1 MKLLTLRIESNL
13 TKISIIIPTINEAN
27 NLPLLLSDLS
37 IIQKV
42 GEIIIVDCG
51 SKDKTIDVA
60 NIYGA
65 KVYKSKERNR
75 GLQLDLGAKNS
86 KGEWLIFLHADTRL
100 TNDWFIKIKSVLK
113 RDKNF
118 IYYFKFK
125 LNDKKKIYRV
135 LEILVNFRS
144 RYLKQPYGDQGLII
158 HKSIYL
164 KNNGFRKIP
173 LMEDVDFFRRLKNK
187 EDLKQ
192 LNLPIFT
199 SSRKWERTNIF
210 LQALKNWNFRRRW
223 LKGESTKS
231 IYSEYYKK

>member
-1 MKLLTLRIESNL
+1 MS
-13 TKISIIIPTINEAN
+13 KISIIIPTLNEAN

-37 IIQKV
+37 IIKEE
-42 GEIIIVDCG
+42 GEILIIDGG
-51 SKDKTIDVA
+51 SSDKTIDVA

-65 KVYKSKERNR
+65 KVYEAKERNR
-75 GLQLDLGAKNS
+75 GLQLDMGAKNS
-86 KGEWLIFLHADTRL
+86 KGDWLIFLHADTRL
-100 TNDWFIKIKSVLK
+100 TYDWLTKIKSVSQG
-113 RDKNF
+113 DKNY

-125 LNDKKKIYRV
+125 INDKKIIYRV

-144 RYLKQPYGDQGLII
+144 KYFKQPYGDQGLII

-164 KNNGFRKIP
+164 KNNGFRNIP
-173 LMEDVDFFRRLKNK
+173 LMEDVDFLRRLNKKNY
-187 EDLKQ
+187 LKR

-223 LKGESTKS
+223 LKGESAKS
-231 IYSEYYKK
+231 IYADYYKK

>member
-1 MKLLTLRIESNL
+1 MSKV
-13 TKISIIIPTINEAN
+13 SIIIPTFNEAN

-37 IIQKV
+37 IFNKE

-51 SKDKTIDVA
+51 SEDKTIDIA
-60 NIYGA
+60 MIYGA
-65 KVYKSKERNR
+65 KIYKSKEKNR
-75 GLQLDLGAKNS
+75 GLQLDIGAKNS
-86 KGEWLIFLHADTRL
+86 RGDWLIFLHADTRL
-100 TNDWFIKIKSVLK
+100 TYDLFKKINSILNGE
-113 RDKNF
+113 KNY

-125 LNDKKKIYRV
+125 INHKKIIYRF

-144 RYLKQPYGDQGLII
+144 QYLKQPYGDQGLIL
-158 HKSIYL
+158 HRTTYL

-173 LMEDVDFFRRLKNK
+173 LMEDVDFIRRLNNK
-187 EDLKQ
+187 KDLKQ
-192 LNLPIFT
+192 LNLPIFI

-231 IYSEYYKK
+231 IYSDYYKK

>member
-1 MKLLTLRIESNL
+1 M

-37 IIQKV
+37 ISHKE
-42 GEIIIVDCG
+42 GEILIVDCG
-51 SKDKTIDVA
+51 SEDRTIDIA

-65 KVYKSKERNR
+65 RVFKSKERNR
-75 GLQLDLGAKNS
+75 GLQLSMGANNS

-100 TNDWFIKIKSVLK
+100 THDWFTKIKSVLEG
-113 RDKNF
+113 DKKY

-125 LNDKKKIYRV
+125 VNDIKIIYRI

-144 RYLKQPYGDQGLII
+144 KYFKQPYGDQGLII
-158 HKSIYL
+158 HRSIYYE
-164 KNNGFRKIP
+164 NNGFREIP
-173 LMEDVDFFRRLKNK
+173 LMEDVDFFMRLKNK
-187 EDLKQ
+187 KDLNQ

-199 SSRKWERTNIF
+199 SSRKWEGTNIF
-210 LQALKNWNFRRRW
+210 LQALKNWKFRRRW

-231 IYSEYYKK
+231 IYSDYYKNN

>member
-1 MKLLTLRIESNL
+1 MS
-13 TKISIIIPTINEAN
+13 KISIIIPTINEAN

-37 IIQKV
+37 IVKRE

-51 SKDKTIDVA
+51 SEDKTIDLA

-65 KVYKSKERNR
+65 KVFKSKEKNR
-75 GLQLDLGAKNS
+75 GLQLDMGANNS
-86 KGEWLIFLHADTRL
+86 SGDWLIFLHADTRL
-100 TNDWFIKIKSVLK
+100 THDWFRKINSVLK
-113 RDKNF
+113 KNKNY

-125 LNDKKKIYRV
+125 INHKKIIYRV

-144 RYLKQPYGDQGLII
+144 QYFKKPYGDQGLII
-158 HKSIYL
+158 HRTTYF
-164 KNNGFRKIP
+164 KNNGYRKIP
-173 LMEDVDFFRRLKNK
+173 LMEDVDFVSRLSKK
-187 EDLKQ
+187 DLKQ

-210 LQALKNWNFRRRW
+210 LQALKNWDFRRRW

-231 IYSEYYKK
+231 LYSDYYRNN